1 MTFGDGWCHQ
11 GRWGSDGLAVT
22 TTADGAVIHRS
33 DQAAPE
39 VTPVPAMPGARG
51 RTLHI
56 GPGVALTEVGAFVRS
71 LPPGMRP
78 ANYTVSPGTTRT
90 PTG

>member
-1 MTFGDGWCHQ
+1 MTFGEVWCHQ
-11 GRWGSDGLAVT
+11 GSQVCAGLAVT
-22 TTADGAVIHRS
+22 TTPDGAVIHRS

-39 VTPVPAMPGARG
+39 VTPVPGARG

-56 GPGVALTEVGAFVRS
+56 GPGVALTEVAAFVGS
-71 LPPGMRP
+71 LPPDMRP
-78 ANYTVSPGTTRT
+78 ANYTVSPGATRT

>member
-1 MTFGDGWCHQ
+1 MTFGDVWCHQ
-11 GRWGSDGLAVT
+11 GTRACAGLAVT
-22 TTADGAVIHRS
+22 TTPDGAVIHRS

-39 VTPVPAMPGARG
+39 VTPVPGTRG

-56 GPGVALTEVGAFVRS
+56 GPGVALTEVGAFVGS
-71 LPPGMRP
+71 LPLDKRP
-78 ANYTVSPGTTRT
+78 ANYTVCPGVTRT